1 MLFAT
6 AGLVL
11 VACASSAQ
19 AGTPAQLS
27 SVDETCSRVMGLR
40 PGESYFAACRESL
53 SQFLAAD
60 PVAAEPVAIT
70 SPGKSFYEVP
80 PSLRWNRERQAC
92 VQMGLA
98 PDSIAFSHCVTGLDN
113 AFLPSPN

>member
-6 AGLVL
+6 AGLML

-27 SVDETCSRVMGLR
+27 SVDATCSRVMGLR
-40 PGESYFAACRESL
+40 PGESYFAACRKSL

-60 PVAAEPVAIT
+60 TAAAEPVAIA
-70 SPGKSFYEVP
+70 SSGKSFYEAS

-92 VQMGLA
+92 AQMGLT
-98 PDSIAFSHCVTGLDN
+98 PDSIAFSHCVAGLDN